1 MSEDFSVDLTPT
13 RYAMSV
19 FAGIGG
25 AMAVIAVGVGILAL
39 VPSLREQQAGGL
51 ASLLVFGAV
60 GLGAFGAV
68 KLVRG
73 PPLQLVVGEAQAA
86 LKHRK
91 TGATLVE
98 APLSELDVHPLV
110 VEMRGDNAT
119 TNAPG
124 LCIGF
129 PGRKRLVVITLDPRF
144 SSQHEYEHVSE
155 STHQIGRGAFM
166 VLVDAL
172 KPGAWLPEVG

>member
-13 RYAMSV
+13 RYGMSV

-51 ASLLVFGAV
+51 AMLLVFGGV
-60 GLGAFGAV
+60 GLGAYGAV
-68 KLVRG
+68 KAVRG
-73 PPLQLVVGEAQAA
+73 PPLRLVVGGAQVA

-91 TGATLVE
+91 TGATLGE
-98 APLSELDVHPLV
+98 APISELDVHPLV
-110 VEMRGDNAT
+110 VEVGTDVIT
-119 TNAPG
+119 KVPG
-124 LCIGF
+124 LRIGF